1 MESWAKVV
9 ADSTNNG
16 RARLTTLQL
25 RYPRFIHSEFMTHR
39 VFSRNASS
47 SRAIPVLK
55 ILAGLEKDPAVPI
68 DFGRNGK
75 GMQAHGSLDS
85 ETQAKAREIWLEGMR
100 HAVETARKLAELGV
114 HKQHANRVT
123 EPYAW
128 IDVVVTST
136 KFDNFYN
143 LRDSKMAQP
152 EIAKLAQ
159 DMKKAIAASKPR
171 DLLHEKWHLP
181 YVSWE
186 EAQNHTTQA
195 LLAASVARCA
205 RVSYNLHDGT
215 ATDMSKDLQLF
226 CDLEAEKHF
235 SPFEHQ
241 ATPDTW
247 RRGLGGNLGPDW
259 VQYRKTL
266 QGEWAC
272 ST

>member
-1 MESWAKVV
+1 MDSWAQVV
-9 ADSTNNG
+9 SDSTQNG

-25 RYPRFIHSEFMTHR
+25 RYPRFIHAEFMTHR

-47 SRAIPVLK
+47 SRAIPVSK
-55 ILAGLEKDPAVPI
+55 ILAGVEADPVVPV

-85 ETQAKAREIWLEGMR
+85 LTQAKAREVWLEGMR
-100 HAVETARKLAELGV
+100 HAVETARKLADLGV

-123 EPYAW
+123 EPYSW
-128 IDVVVTST
+128 INVVVTST
-136 KFDNFYN
+136 KFSNFFN
-143 LRDSKMAQP
+143 LRDNSMAQP
-152 EIAKLAQ
+152 EIVKLAQ
-159 DMKKAIAASKPR
+159 DIRRAMAASRPKE
-171 DLLHEKWHLP
+171 LLQDEWHLP
-181 YVSWE
+181 YVTWE
-186 EAQNHTTQA
+186 ERQKYKLSE

-215 ATDMSKDLQLF
+215 APDVSKDLQLF
-226 CDLEAEKHF
+226 CDLEAEGHF

-266 QGEWAC
+266 TGEWSCNA
-272 ST
+272 